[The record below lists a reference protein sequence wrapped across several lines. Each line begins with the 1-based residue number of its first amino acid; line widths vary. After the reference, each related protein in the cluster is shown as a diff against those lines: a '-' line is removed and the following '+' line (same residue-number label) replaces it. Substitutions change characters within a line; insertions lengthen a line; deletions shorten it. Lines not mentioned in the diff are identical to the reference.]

1 MEMKITSYIMFVLDK
16 KTQLVTEEPIIG
28 LIVTR
33 DSPHF
38 ITHGLGFYPFLKP
51 RNHEEAVYYGQRIV
65 EDYNDKRL
73 PEQNEK
79 IFLSVKDKVK
89 LDEN

>member
-1 MEMKITSYIMFVLDK
+1 MNPKYFMMVQDK
-16 KTQLVTEEPIIG
+16 NTQLVTEEPIIG

-38 ITHGLGFYPFLKP
+38 ITHGLGYYPLLEP
-51 RNHEEAVYYGQRIV
+51 RSTKEASYYGQRNV
-65 EDYNDKRL
+65 DDYNKNRS

-79 IFLSVKDKVK
+79 IFLSVKDQVN
-89 LDEN
+89 LDEK

>member
-1 MEMKITSYIMFVLDK
+1 MNTSYIMVIEDK
-16 KTQLVTEEPIIG
+16 KTKLLTEEPIIG

-38 ITHGLGFYPFLKP
+38 ITHGIGYYPLLEP
-51 RNHEEAVYYGQRIV
+51 RSTDEASYYGQRII
-65 EDYNDKRL
+65 EDYNEKRA

-79 IFLSVKDKVK
+79 IFLSVKDQVK
-89 LDEN
+89 IDEK

>member
-1 MEMKITSYIMFVLDK
+1 MKITSYIMFVLDK
-16 KTQLVTEEPIIG
+16 KTQLVTEEPIMG

-38 ITHGLGFYPFLKP
+38 ITHGLGYYPLLEP
-51 RNHEEAVYYGQRIV
+51 RSTTEASYYGQQIV
-65 EDYNDKRL
+65 EDYNDKRS
-73 PEQNEK
+73 PEKNEK
-79 IFLSVKDKVK
+79 IFLSVKNQVT

>member
-1 MEMKITSYIMFVLDK
+1 MNPKYFMVVQDK

-38 ITHGLGFYPFLKP
+38 ITHGMGYYPFLEPQSKK
-51 RNHEEAVYYGQRIV
+51 EAAYYGQRIV

-73 PEQNEK
+73 PGQNEK
-79 IFLSVKDKVK
+79 IFLSVKDQVT
-89 LDEN
+89 LGEN

>member
-1 MEMKITSYIMFVLDK
+1 MNPRFLMMVQDM

-38 ITHGLGFYPFLKP
+38 ITHGLGYYPLLEP
-51 RNHEEAVYYGQRIV
+51 RSTPEASYYGQRNL
-65 EDYNDKRL
+65 EDYNKKRSS
-73 PEQNEK
+73 EQNEK
-79 IFLSVKDKVK
+79 TFLSVKDQGN
-89 LDEN
+89 LDGK